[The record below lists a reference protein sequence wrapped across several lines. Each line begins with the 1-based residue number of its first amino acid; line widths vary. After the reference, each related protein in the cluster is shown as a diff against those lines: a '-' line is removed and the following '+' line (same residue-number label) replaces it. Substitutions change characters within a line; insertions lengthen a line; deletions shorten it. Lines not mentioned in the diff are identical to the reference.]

1 MKALLFVFSL
11 FCLFFPVQAQDS
23 PTRTAAESS
32 RLEVDK
38 WDRDVNLSARQK
50 DSLEI
55 LAQEFSLCRDRIQ
68 QIDTVTFAS
77 RQEMKHAAYAAYTSL
92 VEALLSPSQM
102 KKLESKRAER
112 LRAAQSK
119 QSKEK

>member
-1 MKALLFVFSL
+1 MKAILFVFSML
-11 FCLFFPVQAQDS
+11 CLFFPVFAQES

-38 WDRDVNLSARQK
+38 WDRDVNLSTPQK

-68 QIDTVTFAS
+68 QIDTVTF
-77 RQEMKHAAYAAYTSL
+77 
-92 VEALLSPSQM
+92 
-102 KKLESKRAER
+102 
-112 LRAAQSK
+112 
-119 QSKEK
+119 